1 MKNGCCTNL
10 LEMVVVV
17 QFALSSVHPTQS
29 VAVGRDSDRRCCHP
43 PGEQI
48 CDKQKNWVFSVCSV
62 PFVVKVPLLFRS
74 YGKNL
79 RVN

>member
-1 MKNGCCTNL
+1 VKNGCCTNL

-17 QFALSSVHPTQS
+17 QFALSSVHLRNLWRWAGIQIAG
-29 VAVGRDSDRRCCHP
+29 AVIRQ
-43 PGEQI
+43 EQI

-62 PFVVKVPLLFRS
+62 PFVVKVPLRFRS

>member
-1 MKNGCCTNL
+1 VKNGCCTNL

-17 QFALSSVHPTQS
+17 QFALSSVHLRNLWRWAWIQIAG
-29 VAVGRDSDRRCCHP
+29 AVIRQASKFAITKRTG
-43 PGEQI
+43 
-48 CDKQKNWVFSVCSV
+48 VFSVSSV
-62 PFVVKVPLLFRS
+62 SSVVKYPLLFRS